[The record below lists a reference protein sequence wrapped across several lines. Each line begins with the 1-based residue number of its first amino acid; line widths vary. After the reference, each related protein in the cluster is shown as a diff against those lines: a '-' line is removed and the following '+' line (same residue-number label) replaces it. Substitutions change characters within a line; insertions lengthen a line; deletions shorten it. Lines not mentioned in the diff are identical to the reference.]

1 MRIPF
6 VINNY
11 SIKGVSLDVLQGF
24 LQHVFFEYRP
34 AETGRGLRGGRLQPP
49 P

>member
-11 SIKGVSLDVLQGF
+11 SIKGVSLDVLQDF
-24 LQHVFFEYRP
+24 LHVFFDYRP